1 MQRLLACQ
9 REKNGGIYVDGDQ
22 WESMQGELASRKA
35 ELEELGEE
43 LANARIQAL
52 EAEKKLDDAREEAD
66 AQRELRVSAEKARDE
81 ALEGE
86 AVGRGGFTGRRYKRT
101 LILKKC
107 SRRIKRMSACC

>member
-43 LANARIQAL
+43 LANARIQPWRRRRSWMMRARRPTHSGSCAL
-52 EAEKKLDDAREEAD
+52 
-66 AQRELRVSAEKARDE
+66 
-81 ALEGE
+81 
-86 AVGRGGFTGRRYKRT
+86 
-101 LILKKC
+101 
-107 SRRIKRMSACC
+107 SRRRRATRRSKGNGWPRNFIERRCGAR